1 MAGDRKEELD
11 AQLIAA
17 AEAAA
22 SWARARRAAWTRAPL
37 PAATE
42 IDDLLAPIE
51 FESTPGSTE
60 PSQAASTSAAAAVAT
75 SSRPLAAMPAT
86 PTPPKTAPVFSA
98 TPPAAIPEPPVLS
111 PIAFA
116 PRTSPAEPA
125 PPPFVASARETP
137 DEDTRRP
144 SSSTARVF
152 GGLGLAAAL
161 IVAAVIGYPYVSS
174 SPPPT
179 KPVAGEATAFVG
191 PRQPNTKGG
200 GTLQI
205 TSQPTGAQV
214 LVDGK
219 VRGATPLT
227 LKDVPTGKHDI
238 VLKSEAG
245 TVRRS
250 VTIAADQT
258 ETVDEQIFSG
268 WVTVYSPFEVAIAE
282 GARVL
287 RADERNQVMLPP
299 GVHELRLTNETLDY
313 EAVLQVDVKP
323 GEGANVRLTPAP
335 SSLTVTAREPAEVLV
350 DGVRAGDT
358 PLNAFAVPLGTHEIV
373 VKRANGSEK
382 RYTVTIGAKPF
393 TLNAEF

>member
-1 MAGDRKEELD
+1 
-11 AQLIAA
+11 
-17 AEAAA
+17 
-22 SWARARRAAWTRAPL
+22 
-37 PAATE
+37 
-42 IDDLLAPIE
+42 
-51 FESTPGSTE
+51 
-60 PSQAASTSAAAAVAT
+60 
-75 SSRPLAAMPAT
+75 
-86 PTPPKTAPVFSA
+86 
-98 TPPAAIPEPPVLS
+98 
-111 PIAFA
+111 
-116 PRTSPAEPA
+116 
-125 PPPFVASARETP
+125 
-137 DEDTRRP
+137 
-144 SSSTARVF
+144 VF